1 MIDTY
6 NFFITNEFMDGEAR
20 SQFSLLFLSLF
31 FFLFFHCFRR
41 NLSLLKELLRLD
53 DDLHIEQNFQPIW
66 QDETNSKVK
75 KQKLVK
81 ANKTTLM
88 G

>member
-20 SQFSLLFLSLF
+20 RQFSPLFLSLL
-31 FFLFFHCFRR
+31 FLFFHCFRR

-75 KQKLVK
+75 
-81 ANKTTLM
+81 NKN
-88 G
+88 